1 MKKTISDKIKKLF
14 LSSHFI
20 AHKMITGMFRSRF
33 IGEGLDFH
41 SIREYSLQ
49 DDGRLID
56 WNVTAKL
63 NSPFVKTYKKTLNT
77 NFFLCVDFS
86 YSMSS
91 SYNNIMLQ
99 DTAKEIIFIFSL
111 LALNMFIPIGLI
123 YFTSRSSNLFVPS
136 TSKNAIFR
144 MLKKI
149 DEIDITDNGGS
160 PLVDALKKTSIVLH
174 SRSIVFVLSDFNIK
188 DYKKALIKLAS
199 RHDVVCVKLINN
211 NNFSLPHVGSIVF
224 SDYEQDF
231 SSMFNTASKSFI
243 KKYNEKYKSELREW
257 KDICLAS
264 HAYPLLINSSDNL
277 IKVLASFFATY
288 NNNIR

>member
-1 MKKTISDKIKKLF
+1 MKKKLSTKIKKLF
-14 LSSHFI
+14 LSSRFI

-33 IGEGLDFH
+33 IGAGLDFH
-41 SIREYSLQ
+41 SIRGYGFQ

-86 YSMSS
+86 RSMSS

-99 DTAKEIIFIFSL
+99 DIGKELIYIFSL

-123 YFTSRSSNLFVPS
+123 YFTSCSSNLFMPS
-136 TSKNAIFR
+136 TSKTAIFR
-144 MLKKI
+144 MLKTI
-149 DEIDITDNGGS
+149 DEINIANNGGS
-160 PLVDALKKTSIVLH
+160 PLVDALKKASIILR
-174 SRSIVFVLSDFNIK
+174 SRSIVFVISDFNVK
-188 DYKKALIKLAS
+188 DYRKALIKLATQ
-199 RHDVVCVKLINN
+199 HDVVCIKLVDN
-211 NNFSLPHVGSIVF
+211 NNFSLPYVGSVVF

-231 SSMFNTASKSFI
+231 SSILNTSSKSFR
-243 KKYNEKYKSELREW
+243 KKYNEKYKNELREW
-257 KDICLAS
+257 KDICLSS
-264 HAYPLLINSSDNL
+264 HAYPLLINSNDNL
-277 IKVLASFFATY
+277 IKVLAGFFATY